1 VNDDWIHL
9 HARCQVIARAQR
21 ASSHLPIFNNK
32 RTQNHETSMMRTY
45 MLRNTFF
52 AVLTVL
58 AAAASSQA
66 AIMLQASDPTPL
78 PNGNLVS
85 RTITA
90 VGTSGEMINTFT
102 NPVITAMGGGKG
114 IHNVAQAFTNGGTPS
129 RGDQTPA
136 LYNPEWAPYDT
147 YFYFDATNS
156 LSLGPAFEETNDG
169 TTSGMLSLPATP
181 SAPRSGFGG
190 LTSQAASSK
199 LFTTAD
205 DSLAFMQVVMAAGE
219 QASLSIRIIGDG
231 GATVGDFTGA
241 NAFTIGGGAPALM
254 GSTTTIGPTTMAV
267 FNHTFTATG
276 GTGPYTWGNLMLTAG
291 APTTTPTL
299 AANGDFGWF
308 TGNSPRP
315 GTYSWNATVTD
326 AAQATAT
333 GTLTIELL
341 VPEPATMMLAGLAM
355 VGLVGFA
362 RRR

>member
-90 VGTSGEMINTFT
+90 VGSAGEMINTFS
-102 NPVITAMGGGKG
+102 NPTIVAAAGHKG
-114 IHNVAQAFTNGGTPS
+114 VHNVAQAFTMGGTPS
-129 RGDQTPA
+129 RGDHTPA
-136 LYNPEWAPYDT
+136 LYNAEWAPYDT
-147 YFYFDATNS
+147 YFLFDATNS
-156 LSLGPAFEETNDG
+156 LSLGPNFEETNDG
-169 TTSGMLSLPATP
+169 TTTGMLSLPPTP
-181 SAPRSGFGG
+181 GAPRSGFGG
-190 LTSQAASSK
+190 VTSQAASSK
-199 LFTTAD
+199 
-205 DSLAFMQVVMAAGE
+205 AFNTPANSVAFLQVVMAPNEEALL
-219 QASLSIRIIGDG
+219 SLRVVGDG
-231 GATVGDFTGA
+231 GASVGDYTGA
-241 NAFTIGGGAPALM
+241 NAFRIGGGPTALM
-254 GSTTTIGPTTMAV
+254 GSTTTIGPTTLAV

-299 AANGDFGWF
+299 AANGDYGWF

-315 GTYSWNATVTD
+315 GTYSWSATVTD